1 MKNHEYFK
9 YWVPFPFKELS
20 ILNTESLGTP
30 NIAKEFM
37 SRVQN
42 LVLAKCPQ
50 RKLLKPPF
58 NYHCKISYVYIDSYI
73 CFL

>member
-20 ILNTESLGTP
+20 TLITDPLGTS

-42 LVLAKCPQ
+42 LVLPNVPREVVETLPSIAK
-50 RKLLKPPF
+50 
-58 NYHCKISYVYIDSYI
+58 
-73 CFL
+73 